1 MERAIEC
8 VPQSVAALAPLVD
21 AVMCVENE
29 GDEPELR
36 TPGLTWGSV
45 RDLFVQRC
53 VCGLACQCRSTNS
66 H

>member
-1 MERAIEC
+1 MPR
-8 VPQSVAALAPLVD
+8 SVAALASLADIVL
-21 AVMCVENE
+21 CVENE

-36 TPGLTWGSV
+36 TPGLTWDCV

-53 VCGLACQCRSTNS
+53 VCGLACQCRSPNS